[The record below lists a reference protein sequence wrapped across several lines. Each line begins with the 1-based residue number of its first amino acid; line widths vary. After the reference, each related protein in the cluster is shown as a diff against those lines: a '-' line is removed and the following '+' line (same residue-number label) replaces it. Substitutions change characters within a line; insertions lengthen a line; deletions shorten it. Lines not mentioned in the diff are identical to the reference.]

1 MVEKAKAKKPK
12 ALAKKPAQQKG
23 KKAEVVD
30 TQEEQPV
37 LTLSPTPRKA
47 IQKPLPLP
55 ADLPEDQ
62 TDFDI
67 PHLPSAPIQP
77 RVISKS
83 DAEPERLQLALSR
96 SLLRKLKEQAA
107 DEGISLDE
115 FISELLA
122 ESVVLRAWE
131 IVERKNAMKGNN
143 SVGGNNNNPRNPNNN
158 NRNNNNNNQQ
168 GRGNKGHRGMNHQR
182 YQSIMDDKASFLEYV
197 RNQER
202 NRR

>member
-12 ALAKKPAQQKG
+12 ALAKKPMHKG
-23 KKAEVVD
+23 KRAEAVD

-37 LTLSPTPRKA
+37 LTLDSSPRKPV
-47 IQKPLPLP
+47 QKPLPLP
-55 ADLPEDQ
+55 VDLPEDQ

-67 PHLPSAPIQP
+67 PHLPSGPIQP
-77 RVISKS
+77 RIISKS

-115 FISELLA
+115 FVSELLA

-143 SVGGNNNNPRNPNNN
+143 PMGGGNNNPRNPNNN